1 MAPVMDASLA
11 AVNVA
16 LSNVNGNRGR
26 QADRRQTART
36 SNGQI
41 MEPTMSQMQSVEKQ
55 LRQMIL
61 GLEIGPGEK
70 LTERWI
76 ESRFGASRT
85 PVRAALLRLET
96 EGLVGRDGRG
106 WTVSPINLAE
116 LEQIAVYR
124 EAVEVAAL
132 RLTCALADRS
142 AVDVIEAMLE
152 SCDNDTPR
160 EEWHRVGMDFH
171 IELARLSGNEFLFRA
186 VRDAMTRLSRARWL
200 EVRDEAALA
209 RAWAEHRAILAAA
222 RLGDADEAARLLSVH
237 IVGSRD
243 RLVTSL
249 ANDRRGLRAR
259 GFAVVAA

>member
-1 MAPVMDASLA
+1 
-11 AVNVA
+11 
-16 LSNVNGNRGR
+16 
-26 QADRRQTART
+26 
-36 SNGQI
+36 
-41 MEPTMSQMQSVEKQ
+41 MSQMQNVERQ
-55 LRQMIL
+55 LREMIL

-76 ESRFGASRT
+76 EGQFGASRT

-132 RLTCALADRS
+132 RLTCKQAEKGAIDI
-142 AVDVIEAMLE
+142 IEAMLD
-152 SCDNDTPR
+152 SCDENTAR

-200 EVRDEAALA
+200 EVRDETALG
-209 RAWAEHRAILAAA
+209 RAWLEHRAILAAT
-222 RLGDADEAARLLSVH
+222 RLGEGDEAARLLSAH

-259 GFAVVAA
+259 GFAVVSA

>member
-1 MAPVMDASLA
+1 MVSVMDVNSV
-11 AVNVA
+11 AVNA
-16 LSNVNGNRGR
+16 TATNG
-26 QADRRQTART
+26 T
-36 SNGQI
+36 
-41 MEPTMSQMQSVEKQ
+41 TMSQMHNVESQ
-55 LRQMIL
+55 LREMIL
-61 GLEIGPGEK
+61 GLEIGPGER

-96 EGLVGRDGRG
+96 EGLICRDGRG

-132 RLTCALADRS
+132 RLTCAQGDRS
-142 AVDVIEAMLE
+142 GVDVIEAMLE
-152 SCDNDTPR
+152 SCGSDTPR

-200 EVRDEAALA
+200 EIRDEAALG
-209 RAWAEHRAILAAA
+209 RAWAEHHAILAAVRA
-222 RLGDADEAARLLSVH
+222 GDADEAARRLSAH
-237 IVGSRD
+237 IVSSRD
-243 RLVTSL
+243 RLMTSL
-249 ANDRRGLRAR
+249 HNDRRGLRAR

>member
-1 MAPVMDASLA
+1 M
-11 AVNVA
+11 
-16 LSNVNGNRGR
+16 NGNRGR

-36 SNGQI
+36 SSGQK

-106 WTVSPINLAE
+106 WTVSPINLTE

-132 RLTCALADRS
+132 RLTCGLADRS

-200 EVRDEAALA
+200 EVRDEAALS
-209 RAWAEHRAILAAA
+209 RAWAEHRAILAAT
-222 RLGDADEAARLLSVH
+222 RLGDADEAARLLSGH

>member
-1 MAPVMDASLA
+1 
-11 AVNVA
+11 
-16 LSNVNGNRGR
+16 
-26 QADRRQTART
+26 
-36 SNGQI
+36 
-41 MEPTMSQMQSVEKQ
+41 MSQMQNVERR
-55 LRQMIL
+55 LREMIL
-61 GLEIGPGEK
+61 GLEVGPGER

-76 ESRFGASRT
+76 EGRFGASRT

-96 EGLVGRDGRG
+96 EGLVSRDGRG

-132 RLTCALADRS
+132 RLTCTHVDGNAI
-142 AVDVIEAMLE
+142 DVIEAMLD
-152 SCDNDTPR
+152 SCDESTPR

-200 EVRDEAALA
+200 EVRDEAALG
-209 RAWAEHRAILAAA
+209 RAWAEHRAILEAA
-222 RLGDADEAARLLSVH
+222 RLGDADEAARRLSAH

>member
-1 MAPVMDASLA
+1 MNSNPG
-11 AVNVA
+11 AVNA
-16 LSNVNGNRGR
+16 AWEKGS
-26 QADRRQTART
+26 A
-36 SNGQI
+36 
-41 MEPTMSQMQSVEKQ
+41 MSQMQNVERQ
-55 LRQMIL
+55 LREMIL

-76 ESRFGASRT
+76 EARFGASRT

-132 RLTCALADRS
+132 RLTCTCADGN
-142 AVDVIEAMLE
+142 AIDVIEAMLD
-152 SCDNDTPR
+152 SCDENTPR

-200 EVRDEAALA
+200 EVRDEAALG
-209 RAWAEHRAILAAA
+209 RAWAEHRAILAAT
-222 RLGDADEAARLLSVH
+222 RLGEADEAACRLSAH

-259 GFAVVAA
+259 GFAVIAA